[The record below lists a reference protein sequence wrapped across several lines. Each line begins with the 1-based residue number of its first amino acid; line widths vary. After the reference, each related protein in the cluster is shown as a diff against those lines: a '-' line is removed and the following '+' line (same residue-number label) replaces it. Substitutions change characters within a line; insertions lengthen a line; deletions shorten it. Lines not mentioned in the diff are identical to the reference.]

1 MAEKKFAGVN
11 GAVETAETGADFESA
26 KVFDKLRVG
35 ELGVY
40 FRDGLKTRYIPY
52 DYIDR
57 AFIRVQETR
66 GRMCCGQANWYY
78 YRIVFVH
85 GGKEFADYMSEKEKD
100 MDDALAAIA
109 AHGVTTGFV
118 KPEATA

>member
-11 GAVETAETGADFESA
+11 GAVETAEVNADFESA

-78 YRIVFVH
+78 YRIEA
-85 GGKEFADYMSEKEKD
+85 GCAADRQTGTITASC
-100 MDDALAAIA
+100 LSTAARSLPTI
-109 AHGVTTGFV
+109 
-118 KPEATA
+118 

>member
-1 MAEKKFAGVN
+1 MKQIAVIYLIIINVFA
-11 GAVETAETGADFESA
+11 AVLT
-26 KVFDKLRVG
+26 VFDKLRVG

-40 FRDGLKTRYIPY
+40 FRDALKTKFIPY

-85 GGKEFADYMSEKEKD
+85 GGREFADYMSEKEKE

>member
-11 GAVETAETGADFESA
+11 GSVDSPEVNADYEAA
-26 KVFDKLRVG
+26 KVFDKIRVG

-40 FRDGLKTRYIPY
+40 FRDGFRVKFIPY
-52 DYIDR
+52 EYIDR

-66 GRMCCGQANWYY
+66 GRMCCGQANFYY

-85 GGKEFADYMSEKEKD
+85 DGKEFADTISEKEEETD
-100 MDDALAAIA
+100 NALAAIA

-118 KPEATA
+118 KPEGN